1 MDKKKSDNNKFTVG
15 LDKEAMDV
23 IHRLYKNTF
32 KKLAKIEKDEQR
44 RKDLDLEKK
53 NFKKKK
59 K

>member
-1 MDKKKSDNNKFTVG
+1 MDKKKNDNKFTVG
-15 LDKEAMDV
+15 LDNEAMDV

-32 KKLAKIEKDEQR
+32 KKLAKIEKEEQR